1 LTVKARDTRTGRG
14 QPELSKLGG
23 IYDSHTFL
31 IYYCG
36 GSGDMVLTERQ
47 NDTVVYKRIHGVMP
61 RTSHK

>member
-1 LTVKARDTRTGRG
+1 M
-14 QPELSKLGG
+14 GG

-36 GSGDMVLTERQ
+36 GSGDVVLTEGQ
-47 NDTVVYKRIHGVMP
+47 NNTVVYKRIHGVMP

>member
-1 LTVKARDTRTGRG
+1 MGD
-14 QPELSKLGG
+14 

-47 NDTVVYKRIHGVMP
+47 NDIVVYKRIHGVMP